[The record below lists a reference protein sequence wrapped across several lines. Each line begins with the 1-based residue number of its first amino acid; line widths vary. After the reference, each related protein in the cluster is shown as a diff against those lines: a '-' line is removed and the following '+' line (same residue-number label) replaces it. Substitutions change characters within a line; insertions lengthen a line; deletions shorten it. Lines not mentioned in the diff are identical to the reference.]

1 MAVECPSELATHGPP
16 PQVLK
21 SLKGVCPAK
30 GGLDCCPV
38 GSPRNR
44 LSRILWREQSAI
56 LPSRVAPG
64 LYVGAQGL
72 PGRGFTPGLSFCPST
87 ELSSLQS

>member
-1 MAVECPSELATHGPP
+1 MAVECPSELATHGPLHPSSP
-16 PQVLK
+16 PVFEGCLP
-21 SLKGVCPAK
+21 S

-38 GSPRNR
+38 RSPRDR

-56 LPSRVAPG
+56 LPSGAAPG